1 MRVYVLLIAA
11 DTDNQGIHTIKEF
24 GSGRH
29 KVLMFECEDDATR
42 YALLLEAQDFP
53 TPTVESIDSEEVEA
67 FCSDAGYETE
77 LVKEGMTAPTVP
89 PPTNTELDNWEQ
101 KVAPA
106 DAEAETGA
114 DESTTDRD
122 GSAMSDTDLDDL
134 RRRLE
139 KLL

>member
-53 TPTVESIDSEEVEA
+53 TPTVEPIDSDEVEA
-67 FCSDAGYETE
+67 FCQDAGYETE

-89 PPTNTELDNWEQ
+89 PPTNTELDNWDQ
-101 KVAPA
+101 KAAPA
-106 DAEAETGA
+106 DAATGT
-114 DESTTDRD
+114 DESTTARD
-122 GSAMSDTDLDDL
+122 EGEMSDTDLDDI

>member
-53 TPTVESIDSEEVEA
+53 TPTVEPIDSEDVEA
-67 FCSDAGYETE
+67 FCRDAGYETE
-77 LVKEGMTAPTVP
+77 LIREGMTAPTVP
-89 PPTNTELDNWEQ
+89 PPTNVELEDWGQ

-106 DAEAETGA
+106 DVEATHPDPGTG
-114 DESTTDRD
+114 ERE
-122 GSAMSDTDLDDL
+122 MSDTDLDDI

-139 KLL
+139 RLL